1 MNRTFVKSALA
12 GALLACVPMVAMAQ
26 AYPSKTVTVVMPSG
40 PGSSQESFIRV
51 IFDAVS
57 KNTGKTLVL
66 DAKPG
71 GLGAVSLSALARA
84 EPDGHT
90 VGVTFTGAL
99 LVNPHVTQGLPWDI
113 NSFQGVGRFFSSPV
127 IYVSNSNFPAKN
139 MADLIRMAKEKP
151 ESVSVG
157 ISGAGNKIGLAM
169 IEAATGAKF
178 MWVPLKDSPFTS
190 VLGGH
195 VNVGVESPGT
205 VREQVKDGKLRALG
219 IGSPQRYAFMPEV
232 PAIAETVPGVES
244 GFWFGMLV
252 PKGVAADRIDWLN
265 KEVAKVQGSTPVK
278 ERAATLGFDLI
289 VETPAQFDAYLR
301 KTSTDYARIIK
312 QFNITN

>member
-1 MNRTFVKSALA
+1 MAATA
-12 GALLACVPMVAMAQ
+12 G
-26 AYPSKTVTVVMPSG
+26 
-40 PGSSQESFIRV
+40 R
-51 IFDAVS
+51 
-57 KNTGKTLVL
+57 
-66 DAKPG
+66 
-71 GLGAVSLSALARA
+71 
-84 EPDGHT
+84 
-90 VGVTFTGAL
+90 
-99 LVNPHVTQGLPWDI
+99 
-113 NSFQGVGRFFSSPV
+113 
-127 IYVSNSNFPAKN
+127 
-139 MADLIRMAKEKP
+139 
-151 ESVSVG
+151 
-157 ISGAGNKIGLAM
+157 SGAGNKIGLAM

-278 ERAATLGFDLI
+278 EQAATLGFDLI